1 MLDLRS
7 QGSDHPNIPKDRR
20 SQPLMNL
27 LTQPP
32 GVLTESLTTTLVAF
46 SPQEAYA
53 AITILA
59 IASDGYLANEELGT
73 ITSSL
78 SRMHLFQ
85 HLRPDTMQRMYAK
98 LFDILRTEGA
108 DLLLESAKE
117 TLPSELRESAFAM
130 CCDLTLSDGLMSLDE
145 QAFLTQ
151 LHQILEIPDEIAD
164 RILSVMQ
171 IRNRG

>member
-1 MLDLRS
+1 
-7 QGSDHPNIPKDRR
+7 
-20 SQPLMNL
+20 MNL
-27 LTQPP
+27 LTNPP
-32 GVLTESLTTTLVAF
+32 GALTDSLTTTLVAF

-59 IASDGYLANEELGT
+59 IASDGYLANEELDA
-73 ITSSL
+73 ITGHL

-85 HLRPDTMQRMYAK
+85 HLRPDTMQRMYTK
-98 LFDILRTEGA
+98 LFDIFRKDGA

-130 CCDLTLSDGLMSLDE
+130 CCDLTLSDGLMSFDE
-145 QAFLTQ
+145 QAFLKQ
-151 LHQILEIPDEIAD
+151 LHQLLEIPDDIAD
-164 RILSVMQ
+164 RILSMMY

>member
-1 MLDLRS
+1 
-7 QGSDHPNIPKDRR
+7 
-20 SQPLMNL
+20 MNL
-27 LTQPP
+27 LTKPP
-32 GVLTESLTTTLVAF
+32 GALTESLTTTLVAF

-59 IASDGYLANEELGT
+59 IASDGYLAHEELDAIT
-73 ITSSL
+73 INL

-85 HLRPDTMQRMYAK
+85 HLRPDTMQRMYTK
-98 LFDILRTEGA
+98 LFDILRKEGA
-108 DLLLESAKE
+108 DLLLESVKE

-145 QAFLTQ
+145 QTFLKQ
-151 LHQILEIPDEIAD
+151 LHQLLEIPADTAD
-164 RILSVMQ
+164 RILSVMH

>member
-1 MLDLRS
+1 
-7 QGSDHPNIPKDRR
+7 
-20 SQPLMNL
+20 MNL
-27 LTQPP
+27 LISPP
-32 GVLTESLTTTLVAF
+32 DIRTESLTTTLVAF

-59 IASDGYLANEELGT
+59 IASDGYLAPEELDA
-73 ITSSL
+73 ITSHL

-85 HLRPDTMQRMYAK
+85 HLRLDTIERMYVK
-98 LFDILRTEGA
+98 LFDILRKEGS

-145 QAFLTQ
+145 QTFLKQ
-151 LHQILEIPDEIAD
+151 LHQVLEIPDDIAD
-164 RILSVMQ
+164 RILSVMH